1 LDDAGKLLAASPWGQ
16 QAVDLQRALAKVL
29 TTSLSLQPPVPSTAV
44 HALEVL
50 IDTESKARRVPGPQG
65 QQFITFD
72 DTFVI
77 YSELLA
83 HRMGVPLPH
92 FTAFAASIGNA
103 FAATLLLA
111 SCKQLHI
118 VVLCGC
124 CWAYLSAIVHLYCWA
139 EVALFLLCV
148 VCTVNKVFC
157 LFFGWLHR

>member
-111 SCKQLHI
+111 SSKQLHI
-118 VVLCGC
+118 FVLCGC
-124 CWAYLSAIVHLYCWA
+124 C
-139 EVALFLLCV
+139 
-148 VCTVNKVFC
+148 
-157 LFFGWLHR
+157 